1 MMVGD
6 VLRGSLCLAPL
17 PIASPERPAG
27 LIRRKDMPLTPAGR
41 VFVEVLRA
49 YAQDLARKGIIAL

>member
-1 MMVGD
+1 
-6 VLRGSLCLAPL
+6 LRLAPL

-27 LIRRKDMPLTPAGR
+27 LIWRGDMPLTPAGR

-49 YAQDLARKGIIAL
+49 YVEDLAQRGVVALM